1 LYEKLKVYYIYCH
14 ISLIFFRVKKKEK
27 KVYTIIVRTT
37 EKMQG
42 KCKYFEPKVYTE
54 KVKKRC
60 E

>member
-1 LYEKLKVYYIYCH
+1 LSHFTY
-14 ISLIFFRVKKKEK
+14 FFQGKEEEK